1 VLIYHV
7 QYDIWSRIPGPS
19 SFDRK
24 NNESFQLGNV
34 FRVIYYEFAGP
45 SCLAS
50 NYNYSIKHVLIDC
63 IDDAD
68 VRQNF
73 YNVNNLCN
81 LFANVAGETILKV
94 LKDIDLNAQ
103 I

>member
-1 VLIYHV
+1 LI
-7 QYDIWSRIPGPS
+7 DWCLRPTLAI
-19 SFDRK
+19 
-24 NNESFQLGNV
+24 FQPYRGMTN
-34 FRVIYYEFAGP
+34 FYI
-45 SCLAS
+45 
-50 NYNYSIKHVLIDC
+50 NDC

-81 LFANVAGETILKV
+81 LFTNVAGETILKV